1 MIRRVLRWLGGLVAL
16 ILLAIGALWVVTMGD
31 YPVPATVTQD
41 ADLPRLEV
49 GGVTLHAQGF
59 GNTADPAIVVLH
71 GGPGGDHRSLL
82 PLAELSDTHRVTFYD
97 QRGAGLSERV
107 PPEALTLQAHIEE
120 LSGVLDAVSPD
131 APAILIGHSWG
142 AMLAS
147 AYLGQHP
154 ERVAAAVLIEP
165 GFLSAA
171 EFDAW
176 NARAQ
181 EVIRQPAMLWLG
193 LRTGFEAA
201 HVDGPDPDAS
211 RDYLIGQMIH
221 AFASDPMTTYAC
233 PGMEF
238 DSPAWRAGSAASRE
252 VAARA
257 TAEDLDALGG
267 NSHRFSGPVL
277 MLTGACSTWI
287 GEDLQR
293 EHLDLFTNARLEV
306 IPGAGHDTVDDA
318 PEATLAAIRAFLTEP
333 R

>member
-1 MIRRVLRWLGGLVAL
+1 MAHRNRMTCVMSHRSGETEDATIADLAVATNCGQIKTGSLARSDRLAKYNQLIRIEEMLEETAHYAGR
-16 ILLAIGALWVVTMGD
+16 D
-31 YPVPATVTQD
+31 YPVPATVTQN
-41 ADLPRLEV
+41 AALPRIEV

-59 GNTADPAIVVLH
+59 GGRDAPAIVVLH

-120 LSGVLDAVSPD
+120 LSGVLDAVSPA

-171 EFDAW
+171 EFGHGTP
-176 NARAQ
+176 ARRMSSGSPRCCGWGLQ
-181 EVIRQPAMLWLG
+181 DRIRG
-193 LRTGFEAA
+193 
-201 HVDGPDPDAS
+201 
-211 RDYLIGQMIH
+211 
-221 AFASDPMTTYAC
+221 
-233 PGMEF
+233 
-238 DSPAWRAGSAASRE
+238 
-252 VAARA
+252 
-257 TAEDLDALGG
+257 
-267 NSHRFSGPVL
+267 
-277 MLTGACSTWI
+277 GAC
-287 GEDLQR
+287 R
-293 EHLDLFTNARLEV
+293 R
-306 IPGAGHDTVDDA
+306 
-318 PEATLAAIRAFLTEP
+318 P